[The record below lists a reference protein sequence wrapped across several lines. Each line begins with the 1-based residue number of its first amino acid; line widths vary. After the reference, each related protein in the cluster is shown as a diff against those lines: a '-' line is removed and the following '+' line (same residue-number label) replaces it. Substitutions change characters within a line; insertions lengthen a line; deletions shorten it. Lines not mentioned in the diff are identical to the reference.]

1 MPDTGPSR
9 VPLRP
14 NRLIMPV
21 FFAASVILWMLAP
34 DPVLGA
40 LTPVVGTLAV
50 ICAGLN
56 LARVTWIVYGFSRRH
71 RTALQRLAGP
81 DWRQLNRS
89 MGLMVLVLLATTAMA
104 AGFYVMATT
113 LLEQPA
119 NMASQSRVLWLLT
132 AGGLALAV
140 AFGEL
145 VTHLVAVVDHT
156 LKTLSAPAD

>member
-1 MPDTGPSR
+1 
-9 VPLRP
+9 
-14 NRLIMPV
+14 
-21 FFAASVILWMLAP
+21 
-34 DPVLGA
+34 
-40 LTPVVGTLAV
+40 
-50 ICAGLN
+50 
-56 LARVTWIVYGFSRRH
+56 
-71 RTALQRLAGP
+71 AGP